1 MNSEQEYLDNLAK
14 GFTKDELYLLLN
26 SVSVR
31 SLDFQ
36 KDIWCSKT
44 ETEAKANQNMVL
56 VLNALV
62 DKIKFKIDSY
72 EKDET
77 RKDGVA

>member
-1 MNSEQEYLDNLAK
+1 MNNEKDYLENLSSN
-14 GFTKDELYLLLN
+14 FTKEELYLLLN

-36 KDIWCSKT
+36 KDIWCSKN
-44 ETEAKANQNMVL
+44 ENEAKANQNMVI

-62 DKIKFKIDSY
+62 EKIKFKIDSY